1 MLKKLEDLFFTI
13 LVIFIVF
20 ILSIGFIFF
29 FIMISPIFIF
39 IFLLFVSEKIYEK
52 ISG

>member
-13 LVIFIVF
+13 LIIFEILL
-20 ILSIGFIFF
+20 LSIGILFLLI
-29 FIMISPIFIF
+29 IISPIFIC
-39 IFLLFVSEKIYEK
+39 IFLLFVSEKIFEK